1 MTREYAE
8 KIQKAAKEHFP
19 NDVNIP
25 MRVGFVEGAEWMSE
39 TFLQKA
45 KKFLLENRNDFSRMT
60 TLDFVKMFE
69 QEIKKL

>member
-1 MTREYAE
+1 MKREYVE

-25 MRVGFVEGAEWMSE
+25 MRVGFVEGAEWMAE

-45 KKFLLENRNDFSRMT
+45 KKFLLENRDDLSRMT
-60 TLDFVKMFE
+60 TPDFVKKFE
-69 QEIKKL
+69 QEMLS